1 MNEIICMYQ
10 YGDNVEILIDE
21 NSENII
27 NKVKKKMKNDEI
39 ETKSIK
45 LTFLQ
50 KQSEIIITKK

>member
-1 MNEIICMYQ
+1 MNEIICMCQ

-27 NKVKKKMKNDEI
+27 NKVKERMKNDEI

-50 KQSEIIITKK
+50 KQSEITITKK

>member
-1 MNEIICMYQ
+1 MNETICMYQ

-50 KQSEIIITKK
+50 KQSEIIITKN